1 MDSLG
6 KTKPALGPEC
16 YAMATKVLCI
26 MIVPYCSTDGY
37 IVGLYNYDICVKLL
51 KCGER
56 VIGGPFIEGM
66 CHDLTADYGK
76 QLYNGTDDF
85 TYEVV
90 EEKKQISSATPRSST
105 LMMDII
111 ISTLSFQL
119 FVINYL

>member
-16 YAMATKVLCI
+16 YAIVAKVFCI

-51 KCGER
+51 KCGAN
-56 VIGGPFIEGM
+56 VFGVPFIEDT
-66 CHDLTADYGK
+66 CHDLTADYSK

-90 EEKKQISSATPRSST
+90 EEKKQISSATPLSST
-105 LMMDII
+105 LMTDII

>member
-1 MDSLG
+1 MG
-6 KTKPALGPEC
+6 
-16 YAMATKVLCI
+16 M
-26 MIVPYCSTDGY
+26 
-37 IVGLYNYDICVKLL
+37 YNYDICVKLL
-51 KCGER
+51 KCGEH

-66 CHDLTADYGK
+66 CHDLTSDYSK

-90 EEKKQISSATPRSST
+90 EEKKQISSATPLFST
-105 LMMDII
+105 LMTDII